1 MPKKM
6 SAKAKLRK
14 NQKKKKTDAP
24 KKVKKKKSNENSKK
38 EQKEQIPK
46 REMKEE
52 EQDYSTLLEHIH
64 AHDLKIGMW
73 CIDDNSG
80 YPGRVA
86 TLNKSKTGKHG
97 HAKMT
102 YKLVMPHS
110 GKSSIPMHPGK
121 DLIQRPVMEKEECV
135 FIRFMD
141 DEEKTVEVEDA
152 NGKKRVIAI
161 SPQPKNYEKVMAVME
176 RRGKGDKLVMT
187 VLKGPKYSVKKVVMV
202 ECVIEVKSMKG
213 KA

>member
-1 MPKKM
+1 M
-6 SAKAKLRK
+6 LILLH
-14 NQKKKKTDAP
+14 NQKKKKKNNDAP
-24 KKVKKKKSNENSKK
+24 KAPKKKTSEQHSIKK
-38 EQKEQIPK
+38 EQKEQIPE

-52 EQDYSTLLEHIH
+52 EQDYSTLLEYIP

-121 DLIQRPVMEKEECV
+121 DLIQRPVMEKEECI

-141 DEEKTVEVEDA
+141 EDDKVVQVQGE
-152 NGKKRVIAI
+152 NGKKR
-161 SPQPKNYEKVMAVME
+161 
-176 RRGKGDKLVMT
+176 
-187 VLKGPKYSVKKVVMV
+187 VVMV
-202 ECVIEVKSMKG
+202 ECVIDVKSKKG

>member
-1 MPKKM
+1 
-6 SAKAKLRK
+6 
-14 NQKKKKTDAP
+14 
-24 KKVKKKKSNENSKK
+24 
-38 EQKEQIPK
+38 
-46 REMKEE
+46 MKEE

-110 GKSSIPMHPGK
+110 GKTSNPMHPGK
-121 DLIQRPVMEKEECV
+121 DQVLKPMMEKEECV
-135 FIRFMD
+135 FVRFK
-141 DEEKTVEVEDA
+141 DEQQTMVEVQDDK
-152 NGKKRVIAI
+152 GKK
-161 SPQPKNYEKVMAVME
+161 KVMAVMD
-176 RRGKGDKLVMT
+176 RKGKGDKLVMT
-187 VLKGPKYSVKKVVMV
+187 VLKGPKYSVKKVVLV
-202 ECVIEVKSMKG
+202 
-213 KA
+213 